1 MTFSLEPVVLR
12 LKRAETPFFRVA
24 RKVYDFSS
32 SANLPVPQFFK
43 PVGRLLYEGRSC
55 VPVVWKR
62 LECLIYIQPIFPAD
76 VNRWGDVY
84 NWSPCRTSLGI
95 RCFILVTMSGL
106 VATSPSPQVGSGI
119 VRHCALE
126 TEPSSDTM

>member
-12 LKRAETPFFRVA
+12 LKRADTPFFRVA

-32 SANLPVPQFFK
+32 SASLPVPQFFK

-62 LECLIYIQPIFPAD
+62 LECLIYIQPIF
-76 VNRWGDVY
+76 
-84 NWSPCRTSLGI
+84 SCRCESVGRRLQ
-95 RCFILVTMSGL
+95 LVV